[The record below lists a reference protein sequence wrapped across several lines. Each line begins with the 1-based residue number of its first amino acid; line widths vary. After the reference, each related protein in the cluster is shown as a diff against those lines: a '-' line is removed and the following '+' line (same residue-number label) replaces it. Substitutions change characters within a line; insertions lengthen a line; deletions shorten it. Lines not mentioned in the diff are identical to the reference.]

1 MAIFPRIAG
10 MFAAGFGALTE
21 YSQKTLAKSK
31 FGKDRQ
37 FLVSV
42 NDALGYGEAATL
54 TTGLLMIPIGILIA
68 FLMPGNL
75 VIPLMVLP
83 SLPYMV
89 EVPVSLSNGNIVKS
103 VLMAAIVFTAKLL
116 MASYWAAVFTEVAAG
131 VGFEAA
137 VEAIGAG
144 TFVIGFIMS
153 NCTAGLITMAF
164 LTQNPLVIGAVVAG
178 YVVLF
183 VLFKKNKVRFQ
194 DYLEFL
200 ATGKRP
206 EKQEKVAAA

>member
-1 MAIFPRIAG
+1 
-10 MFAAGFGALTE
+10 
-21 YSQKTLAKSK
+21 
-31 FGKDRQ
+31 
-37 FLVSV
+37 
-42 NDALGYGEAATL
+42 
-54 TTGLLMIPIGILIA
+54 
-68 FLMPGNL
+68 
-75 VIPLMVLP
+75 
-83 SLPYMV
+83 
-89 EVPVSLSNGNIVKS
+89 
-103 VLMAAIVFTAKLL
+103 

-137 VEAIGAG
+137 VEAVGAG

-164 LTQNPLVIGAVVAG
+164 LTQNPVIIGAVVAV
-178 YVVLF
+178 YVVFF

-206 EKQEKVAAA
+206 EKKEEVAAA